1 MRIKILKQVTA
12 NLGGKSVPLREG
24 SVVDVPEEEA
34 DMLVRGHYAALLDA
48 TIPAVKV
55 AGRTKKSAQPALKA
69 D

>member
-24 SVVDVPEEEA
+24 NVVDVSEEEA
-34 DMLVRGHYAALLDA
+34 DILVRGHYAAFVDVQL
-48 TIPAVKV
+48 PAVKV
-55 AGRTKKSAQPALKA
+55 AGREKKSARPSLKA